1 MILLQILDEGT
12 ITDSQGRKVDFKVCS
27 IWLFFYIGMITIMGL
42 LFILQNTIICLTSN
56 LGSDILAHPTAS
68 EPETGVVTPQ
78 AKSEVIERTEE
89 YFPPE
94 LLNRLDS
101 ILVFNKL
108 SKPSILKVVDLRLN
122 DVAERLK
129 NRRITLDMDQPAR
142 DWLAQH
148 GYSDLYGARAIA
160 RVVRTDVLFPLAC
173 KLLRGTI
180 RDGDTV
186 KIRVDGEGLEIL
198 ENHLEEPTVAK
209 PELEVN
215 HVE

>member
-1 MILLQILDEGT
+1 METIAIYLIL
-12 ITDSQGRKVDFKVCS
+12 R
-27 IWLFFYIGMITIMGL
+27 
-42 LFILQNTIICLTSN
+42 QNTIICLTSN
-56 LGSDILAHPTAS
+56 LGSDILGHLTAS
-68 EPETGVVTPQ
+68 DPETGVVTPK

-101 ILVFNKL
+101 ILIFNKL
-108 SKPSILKVVDLRLN
+108 SKLSILKVVNLRLN

-129 NRRITLDMDQPAR
+129 HRRISLDVDQHAR
-142 DWLAQH
+142 DWLANH

-160 RVVRTDVLFPLAC
+160 RVVRTDVLFPLAR

-186 KIRVDGEGLEIL
+186 KIRVGREGLEII
-198 ENHLEEPTVAK
+198 ENHSEDPTVAK
-209 PELEVN
+209 PESEVN
-215 HVE
+215 PDEYLQAASTV